1 LNTYYSYLRLIM
13 PSYHFG
19 RRNLTGSGRLARD
32 EGDLSGRLAQDLLS
46 RLPLKSTGDKPWIYW
61 DDMNT

>member
-1 LNTYYSYLRLIM
+1 M

-32 EGDLSGRLAQDLLS
+32 EGDLSGHLAQDMLS
-46 RLPLKSTGDKPWIYW
+46 RLPLKGTGDKPWIYW

>member
-1 LNTYYSYLRLIM
+1 M